1 MSESSFP
8 LSRSFGSLD
17 EYLKARE
24 SLVRAEKARGYE
36 SLVQRTSLESAAE
49 EIIQRLKA
57 WEDENIYGVKSDG
70 SGYEAGHRFF
80 HGLDVAPTSK
90 LFEVAVKAPKGCL
103 LHCHYDCLLPPDTVL
118 SDARNQPNLYIKA
131 DVPLVSE
138 GLFAYALP
146 QFDVFSHNIPLVD
159 STNMFSKSY
168 IGGSWMRYSDFLA
181 KFPGGAEKAEAWL
194 HKRMVLKPEDA
205 YHPKQTVDGIWQQFI
220 RAVTVIR
227 SMLGYETAYREHF
240 RRVLWKFAQDGIMYA
255 EIRVALNY
263 GFAIKSD
270 DGTRELKQKEALEIF
285 QSVLKE
291 EVPKIHAA
299 GHIFYGAKVIY
310 ACMRS
315 SSREA
320 MLWCMEN
327 CIEMKQLFPDLV
339 CAFDMQG
346 QEDTGHPLSYWV
358 PDLLEMRAKITQLN
372 LDLPFVF
379 HAGETLDHGGETD
392 SNLYDAI
399 LLDTKRIGHG
409 FSITKHPLL
418 MQLCKER
425 QIAIETCPISNEV
438 LGLVPTTKSHHLPVL
453 LANCVPCTVNSDDPG
468 SWEASMLSHDF
479 HQAMMGS
486 ENMTL
491 MGWRTIAEWS
501 ISYSCTSEATKK
513 EMLNDYGKKWTE
525 FCQWIVDANRKK

>member
-1 MSESSFP
+1 MPASSLQQSGP
-8 LSRSFGSLD
+8 FGSLD

-24 SLVRAEKARGYE
+24 SLVNAEKAHGYE
-36 SLVQRTSLESAAE
+36 GLVQRTTLETKAE
-49 EIIQRLKA
+49 DIIQRLKE
-57 WEDENIYGVKSDG
+57 WEDKNIYGVKSDG
-70 SGYEAGHRFF
+70 SGHEAGHRFF
-80 HGLDVAPTSK
+80 HGLDLVPDSK
-90 LFEVAVKAPKGCL
+90 LFDIAIKAPKGCL
-103 LHCHYDCLLPPDTVL
+103 LHCHYDCLLPPDTAL
-118 SDARNQPNLYIKA
+118 SDARNQPNLYIKC

-138 GLFAYALP
+138 GLFSYALP
-146 QFDVFSHNIPLVD
+146 QFDVFSQDITLTE
-159 STNMFSKSY
+159 STNLFSKAY
-168 IGGSWMRYSDFLA
+168 VAGSWMRYSDFLS
-181 KFPGGAEKAEAWL
+181 KFPGGAEKAESWL
-194 HKRMVLKPEDA
+194 YKRMVLQPDDA
-205 YHPKQTVDGIWQQFI
+205 YHPKQTVNGIWQEFI

-227 SMLGYETAYREHF
+227 SMFGYETAYREQF

-263 GFAIKSD
+263 GFSIKSD
-270 DGTRELKQKEALEIF
+270 DGTRELKQKEALKIF
-285 QSVLKE
+285 QQVLKE

-299 GHIFYGAKVIY
+299 GHVFYGVKVIY

-320 MLWCMEN
+320 MLWCMDN
-327 CIEMKQLFPDLV
+327 CIEMKQLFPDLI

-358 PDLLEMRAKITQLN
+358 SDLLAMRAKITALN
-372 LDLPFVF
+372 LDLPFIF

-418 MQLCKER
+418 MQICKER

-468 SWEASMLSHDF
+468 SWKASMLSHDF
-479 HQAMMGS
+479 HQAMMSS
-486 ENMTL
+486 ENMSL
-491 MGWRTIAEWS
+491 MGWRTLAEWS
-501 ISYSCTSEATKK
+501 ISYSCVDAATKEK
-513 EMLNDYGKKWTE
+513 LLSDYGQRWTE
-525 FCQWIVDANRKK
+525 FCQWIVDAYGKA